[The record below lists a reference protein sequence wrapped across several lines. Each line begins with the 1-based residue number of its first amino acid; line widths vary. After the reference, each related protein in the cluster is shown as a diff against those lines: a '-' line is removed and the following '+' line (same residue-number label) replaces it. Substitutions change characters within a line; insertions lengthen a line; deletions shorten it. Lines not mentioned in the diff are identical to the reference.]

1 MTRTILTFMSAMLLG
16 AFSIYGQEMSLKECI
31 EMAVSNN
38 LSLTNARIDM
48 NKGKTTVSQNRARLL
63 PVINGVFQ
71 LTDYLVNPVNVT
83 TGTLLGNDFPDNPTW
98 QTIRSTQYNANAG
111 VQLVMPLYNQ
121 TIYAAIDVAK
131 TVNSMSTLAY
141 EKGVDDLALQL
152 GKVYYLAQ
160 AAKEQIRLLDN
171 NILRMNELC
180 EITEALYQ
188 SGIVLEVDVDRVRI
202 NLKNIETQHDQ
213 FNTLYQQQL
222 NLLRF
227 IMDADPNMPLDV
239 TDMTN
244 IVTPMQHGGVN
255 PSLPELLL
263 ASKQQ
268 ELIKKRI
275 RTVEA
280 GYLPSIALTGYAGG
294 IGYQERFGHFF
305 HTKEATQNWFGNCF
319 VGLTIKI
326 PIFEAN
332 SKRLQI
338 RQYRL
343 ELQQAANRIELQRKQ
358 LEENY
363 ANTLLQLDHN
373 LDVFTTQSE
382 NYRQAENVYNI
393 TQEQYKEGVAS
404 MTALLQD
411 EMQMRN
417 AQALCVQALC
427 QYNIAQLELLRLSG
441 NLDLLT
447 E

>member
-1 MTRTILTFMSAMLLG
+1 MIRTILTFMSMALFG
-16 AFSIYGQEMSLKECI
+16 TFSIYGQEMSLKECI
-31 EMAVSNN
+31 NMAVRNN

-48 NKGKTTVSQNRARLL
+48 DKGKNTVSQNRAKLL
-63 PVINGVFQ
+63 PMINGVFQ

-111 VQLVMPLYNQ
+111 IQLVMPLYNQ

-131 TVNSMSTLAY
+131 TVNTMSALAY
-141 EKGVDDLALQL
+141 EKGVDDLTLQL

-160 AAKEQIRLLDN
+160 AAKEQIHLFDD
-171 NILRMNELC
+171 NILRMNKLC

-188 SGIVLEVDVDRVRI
+188 GGVVMEVDVNRVRI
-202 NLKNIETQHDQ
+202 NLKNIKTQRGQ
-213 FNTLYQQQL
+213 FNTLYKQQL

-227 IMDADPNMPLDV
+227 IMDADPEMPLDV
-239 TDMTN
+239 NDMADG
-244 IVTPMQHGGVN
+244 ITPIQHEGVN

-268 ELIKKRI
+268 ELIEKRI
-275 RTVEA
+275 KTVKA

-294 IGYQERFGHFF
+294 IGYQEKFGHFF

-319 VGLTIKI
+319 VGLTVKI

-332 SKRLQI
+332 SKKLQI
-338 RQYRL
+338 RQYQYER
-343 ELQQAANRIELQRKQ
+343 QQAANRIELQRKQ
-358 LEENY
+358 LDESY
-363 ANTLLQLDHN
+363 ANAMLQLDHN
-373 LDVFTTQSE
+373 LEVFTTQSD

-393 TQEQYKEGVAS
+393 TEEQYKEGVAS

-417 AQALCVQALC
+417 AQVLCVQALC
-427 QYNIAQLELLRLSG
+427 QYNIAQLELLKLSG
-441 NLDLLT
+441 KLDLLS